1 MDQVKIDTLA
11 NYPQCVSQVVDWL
24 YKEWGDNN
32 FKYWNSWIR
41 NSINNEGIPQT
52 FIIFVNN
59 ELAGTYSLWRCDL
72 QSRQDLFPWFG
83 GLYVNPKFRG
93 KIFNGEKL
101 GVLMQHDAINRVRTL
116 GYKMIYLFTEKNTKY
131 YNDNGWTSIG
141 TTFDEK
147 DNQVSLCK
155 YDL

>member
-1 MDQVKIDTLA
+1 MDQVKIENLA
-11 NYPQCVSQVVDWL
+11 NYSQYVSQVVDWL
-24 YKEWGDNN
+24 YEEWGDNN
-32 FKYWNSWIR
+32 YKYWDSWVR
-41 NSINNEGIPQT
+41 NSIYNEDIPQT
-52 FIIFVNN
+52 FIVLVNN

-93 KIFNGEKL
+93 NIFNGEKL
-101 GVLMQHDAINRVRTL
+101 GVIMQRDAINRARSL
-116 GYKMIYLFTEKNTKY
+116 GYKTIYLFTEKNPKY
-131 YNDNGWTSIG
+131 YNNNGWTSIG
-141 TTFDEK
+141 TTVDEK